1 MHMHYL
7 CMLQYCNT
15 VTTLI
20 LIYCRILKQF
30 VDYCAWT
37 LLRMMNFQVLWLFS
51 CLIMNNFELIFL
63 SMCFGGVGNM
73 KIDDKGVS
81 HVKNTNCRG
90 LEVLLSRM

>member
-1 MHMHYL
+1 MHYL

-51 CLIMNNFELIFL
+51 CLIMNNFELTFL
-63 SMCFGGVGNM
+63 SMCFGDVGNM